1 MARKLRALVDV
12 CALALLVVLDVRDV
26 WFKVR
31 WLGPDDRFVVPAD
44 LHAVLAGS
52 DVEALALT
60 SEGVPPSVNMTGW
73 ISFLGS
79 CGSLT
84 PLHGGHFQ
92 HALASNCLISGDR
105 SSGDQVVA
113 DSLILTSDVRVDAVA
128 WAACRLLH
136 VHRRPPVCH
145 EDFVTDFLR
154 RYQLAAPHVGLDMM
168 AQVMSFAE
176 GELLGLLE
184 VVSKSAPLS
193 AVVCVSGFEFERANA
208 STPLRSSTAVD
219 TPLLYG
225 CGSPNRRLSAFA
237 GRFATALATLQADKA
252 WLTMDDV
259 TALDMHFRVRQNARV
274 SYKVTEQRAAT
285 SEGTPATTSLV
296 LETHAAINLSCS
308 GVLFNLMVVLDLALL
323 AVHAWSALELSRV
336 VRSSRGLHSEPENT
350 KAQMNRLS
358 FFACSL
364 ARSTPVMVL
373 TLIAS
378 GLSWLLVLPNSVV
391 LQFSRSPTARLHA
404 YMTMLR
410 LWSLLLLLV
419 NAVWDVVVRL
429 NEKRAYYVASRTFV
443 ASWELATIVLCVFY
457 LLRGHLFA
465 LRSDKH
471 EFEHQ
476 RFVDASTFPSVLAR
490 SNAYGEEDFVTPDA
504 GSALPLWTIYS
515 RLAQLLLVSLLVVA
529 VVLAAR
535 YAVFVRSRKRN
546 GVVASSPSETGSA
559 SATKRGSFGATA
571 AAVAGY
577 TRLPLEELLDVPIR
591 AKNLVRYGDNGAERA
606 LEHVVGSERFLWAAQ
621 HLAHG
626 LLVEGK
632 HFLRDRRGFLHA
644 LPAHLPADGRAIAA
658 ARDVDE
664 DEEPSGSPKRRRY
677 VSPLRQ

>member
-1 MARKLRALVDV
+1 MTRKLRALVDA
-12 CALALLVVLDVRDV
+12 CALVLLVVLDARDV

-31 WLGPDDRFVVPAD
+31 WLGPDDQFVVPAD
-44 LHAVLAGS
+44 LRAVLAGS

-60 SEGVPPSVNMTGW
+60 SVGAASAANASGW
-73 ISFLGS
+73 SSFLSS

-92 HALASNCLISGDR
+92 HALASHCLVSGDR

-128 WAACRLLH
+128 WAACRLLR

-145 EDFVTDFLR
+145 EDLVTDFLR
-154 RYQLAAPHVGLDMM
+154 RYQLPAPHVSLDMM
-168 AQVMSFAE
+168 APTMSFAE

-208 STPLRSSTAVD
+208 STPLVSSTVVD
-219 TPLLYG
+219 APLLFG

-259 TALDMHFRVRQNARV
+259 TALDTHFRVRQNARV
-274 SYKVTEQRAAT
+274 SYKVTEHRV
-285 SEGTPATTSLV
+285 EGTPATTLFV
-296 LETHAAINLSCS
+296 LESHAAINLSCS

-323 AVHAWSALELSRV
+323 TVHAWSALELSRIV
-336 VRSSRGLHSEPENT
+336 SRSRGLHSEPENA

-364 ARSTPVMVL
+364 ARSAPVMAL
-373 TLIAS
+373 TLVAS
-378 GLSWLLVLPNSVV
+378 GLSWLLVLPTSVV
-391 LQFSRSPTARLHA
+391 LQFSRSPTARLHV

-410 LWSLLLLLV
+410 LWSLLLVLV
-419 NAVWDVVVRL
+419 NAAWDVVVRL
-429 NEKRAYYVASRTFV
+429 NEKRAYYIASRTFV

-465 LRSDKH
+465 LRSAKH
-471 EFEHQ
+471 ELERQ
-476 RFVDASTFPSVLAR
+476 RLVDASTFPSALAM
-490 SNAYGEEDFVTPDA
+490 SNAYGDEDLATPNP
-504 GSALPLWTIYS
+504 GSASSVWTIYS
-515 RLAQLLLVSLLVVA
+515 RLAQLLLASLLAVA

-535 YAVFVRSRKRN
+535 YTVSVRSRKR
-546 GVVASSPSETGSA
+546 GSAVASSTPEDGSA

-606 LEHVVGSERFLWAAQ
+606 LERVVGSERFLWSAQ

-632 HFLRDRRGFLHA
+632 HFLGRRRGFLHA

-658 ARDVDE
+658 AREVDE
-664 DEEPSGSPKRRRY
+664 GEEPAGSPKRRRY